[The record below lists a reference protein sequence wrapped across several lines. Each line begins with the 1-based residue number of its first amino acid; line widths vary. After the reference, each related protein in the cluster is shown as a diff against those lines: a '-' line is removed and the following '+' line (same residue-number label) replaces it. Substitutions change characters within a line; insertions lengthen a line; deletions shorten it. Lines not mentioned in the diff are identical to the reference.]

1 MSVNS
6 WLNKK
11 VKEHSHQKIDLLIL
25 KDLVKK
31 LEIKPPKKI
40 ISITGT
46 NGKGSTANLINTIL
60 KKNSYLTGLYTSPH
74 LIDYNERIKINEE
87 NILDEQLKKYFSKIE
102 KLFAKENLN
111 FYQLFSLTA
120 FKYFSDNELD
130 VWILEAGLGGRLDPI
145 NCFDADLSI
154 ITNIS
159 LDHQEILGNDLN
171 SIGNEKAGILRKNQL
186 LIFGDEEIPDSIKQ
200 KIDDLNV
207 KLHKV
212 DNDFIKYNFAVH
224 ESSVRIAKKAIEV
237 IDPNISIEN
246 INSSAEAIKILGRCD
261 LIKEKFL
268 IDVAHNEKAVDNLK
282 KFIEEKKL
290 NKKDISII
298 FHCSESKDPIKLV
311 GPLRTF
317 ISNLNVPKIKNFRL
331 HDEKYLKA
339 KIENQMNIKTKI
351 YDSLESSIEDIRSM
365 NPNCLILIFGS
376 FYLAGEFYKLPL
388 SKNV

>member
-1 MSVNS
+1 MTTIVLVRKNNEVVVAGDGQVSMGNSVVKS
-6 WLNKK
+6 TASK
-11 VKEHSHQKIDLLIL
+11 VRKIEKRD
-25 KDLVKK
+25 VVA
-31 LEIKPPKKI
+31 
-40 ISITGT
+40 GFA
-46 NGKGSTANLINTIL
+46 GSTADALTLFERLEAKIEKHAGNLSRAAVELAKDWRTDKYLRRLEALMAIGDKENSYIISGNGDVLEPEGDIIGIGSGGNYALAAGKVLINTEM
-60 KKNSYLTGLYTSPH
+60 NA
-74 LIDYNERIKINEE
+74 
-87 NILDEQLKKYFSKIE
+87 EQ
-102 KLFAKENLN
+102 
-111 FYQLFSLTA
+111 
-120 FKYFSDNELD
+120 
-130 VWILEAGLGGRLDPI
+130 V
-145 NCFDADLSI
+145 
-154 ITNIS
+154 
-159 LDHQEILGNDLN
+159 
-171 SIGNEKAGILRKNQL
+171 
-186 LIFGDEEIPDSIKQ
+186 
-200 KIDDLNV
+200 
-207 KLHKV
+207 
-212 DNDFIKYNFAVH
+212 
-224 ESSVRIAKKAIEV
+224 AKKAIEV

-246 INSSAEAIKILGRCD
+246 INSSAKAIKILGRCD